1 MNVFKILL
9 CDIKEGTLKN
19 RRFIAAPLIALFVC
33 MLAQIRI
40 DFFSDSF
47 ELRNNPTLFNLLIE
61 AFRGSDP
68 LSEVREMHAPLPY
81 IWLSIFIFSM
91 FTVFDY
97 AHDDISNF
105 GMQIILKT
113 GKRTSWWHSK
123 CIWVMLSGIYYYGLF
138 ILTMLGF
145 ANMNGYTMS
154 FKDNTIFSD
163 LLANCSTYYTYKN
176 IEEVTG
182 TELLLFI
189 LSPLIVIC
197 TLNIFQ
203 VTLSLLIKP
212 LYSFFITLGVL
223 LLSVFVDWTAIFPRT
238 AMMTYSSHYYQNG
251 YSMKIG
257 WIVCIAVIFASV
269 VIGRIWFKKYDI
281 LSQKNEV

>member
-97 AHDDISNF
+97 
-105 GMQIILKT
+105 G
-113 GKRTSWWHSK
+113 
-123 CIWVMLSGIYYYGLF
+123 GIQSVYGLCF
-138 ILTMLGF
+138 PEYITM
-145 ANMNGYTMS
+145 
-154 FKDNTIFSD
+154 DFS
-163 LLANCSTYYTYKN
+163 Y
-176 IEEVTG
+176 
-182 TELLLFI
+182 
-189 LSPLIVIC
+189 
-197 TLNIFQ
+197 
-203 VTLSLLIKP
+203 
-212 LYSFFITLGVL
+212 
-223 LLSVFVDWTAIFPRT
+223 
-238 AMMTYSSHYYQNG
+238 
-251 YSMKIG
+251 
-257 WIVCIAVIFASV
+257 
-269 VIGRIWFKKYDI
+269 
-281 LSQKNEV
+281 